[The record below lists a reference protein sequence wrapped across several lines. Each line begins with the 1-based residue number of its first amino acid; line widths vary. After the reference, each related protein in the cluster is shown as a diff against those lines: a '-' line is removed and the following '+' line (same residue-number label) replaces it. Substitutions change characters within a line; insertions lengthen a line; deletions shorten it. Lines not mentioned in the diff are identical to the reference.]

1 MALVVHGICALRDRP
16 ERETDWPEAGPAFFE
31 SDEEECPMPY
41 VVTEIMDDIELLQA
55 HVDGISK
62 KRGRVV
68 SVLWRESDRA
78 YVVTH
83 EVEAAEKQSRSQK
96 AA

>member
-1 MALVVHGICALRDRP
+1 
-16 ERETDWPEAGPAFFE
+16 
-31 SDEEECPMPY
+31 MPY

-55 HVDGISK
+55 HVDSISK
-62 KRGRVV
+62 KRGRVL
-68 SVLWRESDRA
+68 SVLWRESDRT

-83 EVEAAEKQSRSQK
+83 EVEAAEKQNRSQR

>member
-1 MALVVHGICALRDRP
+1 
-16 ERETDWPEAGPAFFE
+16 
-31 SDEEECPMPY
+31 MPY

-55 HVDGISK
+55 HVDSISK
-62 KRGRVV
+62 KRGRIV
-68 SVLWRESDRA
+68 SVLWRESDRT

-83 EVEAAEKQSRSQK
+83 EVEGTEKQNRSQK

>member
-1 MALVVHGICALRDRP
+1 
-16 ERETDWPEAGPAFFE
+16 
-31 SDEEECPMPY
+31 MPY

-55 HVDGISK
+55 HVDNISK
-62 KRGRVV
+62 KPGKVV

-83 EVEAAEKQSRSQK
+83 EVEAAENKTEAKRPRDAK
-96 AA
+96 K